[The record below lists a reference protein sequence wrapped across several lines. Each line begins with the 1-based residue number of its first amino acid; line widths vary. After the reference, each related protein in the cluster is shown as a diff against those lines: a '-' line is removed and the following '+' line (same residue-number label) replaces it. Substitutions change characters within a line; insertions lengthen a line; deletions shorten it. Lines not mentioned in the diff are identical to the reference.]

1 MLSACSRVTKSWM
14 SAPSVLL
21 AEQAIEL
28 LIKARLRLE
37 GIGVPKHHR
46 LDELLAAGQGQVA
59 SFVTLLGDHD
69 TVEFLNQLE
78 SAYSLMRFGEAGY
91 QLSFL
96 PFRDRL
102 DGVAFLCAKPTSTE
116 SVLHT
121 LARI

>member
-1 MLSACSRVTKSWM
+1 MVDRIRAKRLIG
-14 SAPSVLL
+14 L
-21 AEQAIEL
+21 A
-28 LIKARLRLE
+28 RN
-37 GIGVPKHHR
+37 PH
-46 LDELLAAGQGQVA
+46 
-59 SFVTLLGDHD
+59 